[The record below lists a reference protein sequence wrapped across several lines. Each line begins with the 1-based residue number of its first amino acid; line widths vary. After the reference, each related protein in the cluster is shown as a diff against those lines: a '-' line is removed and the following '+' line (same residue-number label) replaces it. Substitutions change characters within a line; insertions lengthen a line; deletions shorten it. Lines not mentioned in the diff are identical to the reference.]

1 MGGLDASRYSV
12 RVVQSVLG
20 PYNASGVSVH
30 ARGTCDATIGCLRR
44 VGCNKFAYFLRQT
57 GWLNFYEL
65 GVQVPTG
72 DLDV

>member
-30 ARGTCDATIGCLRR
+30 ARGTCDATIGRLRR
-44 VGCNKFAYFLRQT
+44 VGCNKFALFFEAD
-57 GWLNFYEL
+57 GVAEL
-65 GVQVPTG
+65 
-72 DLDV
+72 L